1 MYLNQT
7 KLRRD
12 VLEPLTTSCAR
23 YPLLYIRH
31 TLSVVICSSES
42 KHMVQWNFPGQFLS
56 VCIGAKIHLSLS

>member
-7 KLRRD
+7 KLRRH

-42 KHMVQWNFPGQFLS
+42 KQGTDSGIFPGNFL
-56 VCIGAKIHLSLS
+56 VFALERKFT